1 MYYTEILEE
10 QVLWLEYGMNSY
22 GVKMAYLPSK
32 PNLIFLW
39 CGIWCNC
46 KSCPNHALPSYLGL
60 LLLERTLWLTGQCYS
75 LVYIQAPPYAC
86 GKEWGHCYTM
96 HYHLLIDSVVILLP
110 SCNFWAQ
117 KACIVNEQFCWCMYW
132 VCVEHLRSV
141 VVPYSGKPS
150 REKIFTNISILVPS
164 VSFLH
169 NILGI
174 PHPYQGFI

>member
-1 MYYTEILEE
+1 MAWIRMELRWHICPASQIWYFSGVGFDVIVSPARTMPSHPTLDYYCWGEHCGSLASAIALCIPRP
-10 QVLWLEYGMNSY
+10 
-22 GVKMAYLPSK
+22 LPM
-32 PNLIFLW
+32 P
-39 CGIWCNC
+39 
-46 KSCPNHALPSYLGL
+46 
-60 LLLERTLWLTGQCYS
+60 
-75 LVYIQAPPYAC
+75 V

-110 SCNFWAQ
+110 SCNFRAQ

-150 REKIFTNISILVPS
+150 REKTFTNISILVPS